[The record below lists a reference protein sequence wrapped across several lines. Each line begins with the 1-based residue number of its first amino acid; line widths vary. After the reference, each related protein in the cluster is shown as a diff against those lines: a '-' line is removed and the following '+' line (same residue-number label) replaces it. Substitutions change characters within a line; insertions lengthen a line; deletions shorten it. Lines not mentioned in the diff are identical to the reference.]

1 MCHCLNASNG
11 FHLLLNFYGVTAN
24 NANQTVLTQV
34 EEAPLNFQELKLVEF
49 SPRENMSPNPSSARP
64 APETVAVHA
73 ALIAVR
79 QAAQLLC
86 DRGSLL
92 VLLHAHGGVVRY
104 AEFSGQTGLPSRLLS
119 SRLAQLTEDGLL
131 VRIPYSRRPL
141 RHAYHLT
148 HMGAA
153 LFDVLGLL
161 VTWEQTWPDSLGANT
176 VVRVVH
182 IGCQGAQGGN
192 SAMATVRMH
201 CRACGE
207 RVHAREI
214 SLRVSQTEMAKMPA
228 KSTATRRSSH
238 DVSVRSGD
246 LNAVLPQALAVLG
259 DKWSIEVLVCAFFGV
274 RQFGDFG
281 ARIGISTNILSDRLT
296 RLVNAG
302 LMRRS
307 AEDEPH
313 RKGLYL
319 LTPKGQDFYAILIA
333 IQSWADAW
341 IDHRIRSPVKL
352 RHIPCQKALDPQ
364 LKCVTCGH
372 PLAHA
377 EARIIV
383 RTSPETTAR
392 AIATP

>member
-1 MCHCLNASNG
+1 M
-11 FHLLLNFYGVTAN
+11 
-24 NANQTVLTQV
+24 
-34 EEAPLNFQELKLVEF
+34 P
-49 SPRENMSPNPSSARP
+49 PNPSSARP
-64 APETVAVHA
+64 APELVAVHA

-79 QAAQLLC
+79 QAAQFLC
-86 DRGSLL
+86 DRASLL
-92 VLLHAHGGVVRY
+92 VLLHAHGGAVRY
-104 AEFSGQTGLPSRLLS
+104 AEFSEQTGLPSRLLS
-119 SRLAQLTEDGLL
+119 ARLAQLTEDGLL

-148 HMGAA
+148 HMGTA

-161 VTWEQTWPDSLGANT
+161 VTWEQTWPDSAGTNT
-176 VVRVVH
+176 VVQVVH
-182 IGCQGAQGGN
+182 FGCQAVQGGN
-192 SAMATVRMH
+192 SAMTTVRMH

-207 RVHAREI
+207 RVNAREI

-259 DKWSIEVLVCAFFGV
+259 DKWSIEVLVCAFFGL

-281 ARIGISTNILSDRLT
+281 ARMGISTNILSDRLT
-296 RLVNAG
+296 RLVDAG

-319 LTPKGQDFYAILIA
+319 LTPKGQDFYAVLIA

-341 IDHRIRSPVKL
+341 IDHRVRSPVKL
-352 RHIPCQKALDPQ
+352 RHIPCQKTLEPL
-364 LKCVTCGH
+364 LKCADCGQ
-372 PLAHA
+372 PLTHVQ
-377 EARIIV
+377 ARITM
-383 RTSPETTAR
+383 RTSPPEPAR
-392 AIATP
+392 TSATP